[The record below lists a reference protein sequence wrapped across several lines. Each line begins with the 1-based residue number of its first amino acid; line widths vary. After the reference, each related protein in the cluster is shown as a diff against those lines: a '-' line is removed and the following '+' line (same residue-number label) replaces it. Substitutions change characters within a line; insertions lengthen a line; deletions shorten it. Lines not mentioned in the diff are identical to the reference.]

1 MLIFFSPVWTNIA
14 YCAMITQI
22 NLYPLNRSR
31 EAGKVQCVF
40 VIPLYCALPFAAGR
54 FLHLE
59 RSA

>member
-1 MLIFFSPVWTNIA
+1 MMIFFSAIWTNLA
-14 YCAMITQI
+14 RCAMIAQI
-22 NLYPLNRSR
+22 DLYPLNRSR

-54 FLHLE
+54 FLRLE